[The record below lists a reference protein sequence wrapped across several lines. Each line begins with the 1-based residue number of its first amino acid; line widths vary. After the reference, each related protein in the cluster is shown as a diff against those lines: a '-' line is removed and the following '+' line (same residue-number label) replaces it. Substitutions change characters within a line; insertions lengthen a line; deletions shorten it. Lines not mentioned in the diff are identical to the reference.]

1 MYWMTN
7 YTRLIVRTNSF
18 RFVMPIVVFSNPNKI
33 SFLLTYALI
42 SRWIFV
48 FIHPTR
54 TKLLYP
60 VTAYGIDTSVIEINR
75 SLALTRNN
83 LNIITNTQNVFMI
96 KYKFIK

>member
-7 YTRLIVRTNSF
+7 YTRLIVWTNSF
-18 RFVMPIVVFSNPNKI
+18 RFAMPIVVFPNSNKI
-33 SFLLTYALI
+33 SFLLTHALI

-60 VTAYGIDTSVIEINR
+60 ITAYGIDTSVIEINR

-83 LNIITNTQNVFMI
+83 LNIITTHTQYI
-96 KYKFIK
+96 YDKI

>member
-18 RFVMPIVVFSNPNKI
+18 RFAVPIVVFPNSNKI
-33 SFLLTYALI
+33 SFLLTHALI

-83 LNIITNTQNVFMI
+83 LNIITITHNVFTI
-96 KYKFIK
+96 KYKFIQ